1 MKESC
6 YLMQLLIDHLLRT
19 WKKSAVKIYE
29 NVLETIIVVLKL
41 LSIFRLLLSKKKVV
55 LDCFDNVYN
64 IIDMNL
70 FSGEGLRP

>member
-1 MKESC
+1 
-6 YLMQLLIDHLLRT
+6 
-19 WKKSAVKIYE
+19 
-29 NVLETIIVVLKL
+29 
-41 LSIFRLLLSKKKVV
+41 LSKKKVV

>member
-41 LSIFRLLLSKKKVV
+41 LSIFRLLLSKKK
-55 LDCFDNVYN
+55 
-64 IIDMNL
+64 
-70 FSGEGLRP
+70 